1 MVYDKN
7 TWQSGDVITSAKLN
21 HLEDGLDAT
30 NYYNVTVTF
39 TETPGVAA
47 ADKSLSEV
55 VAAFVAGKR
64 VIVFGTMEGGV
75 EVAGYVTGLATSNDS
90 PVAWLGC
97 LTVPGANGPTGIL
110 LMQGGQDDVSYNII
124 PVS

>member
-1 MVYDKN
+1 MVYEKN

-21 HLEDGLDAT
+21 NMENGLDAT
-30 NYYNVTVTF
+30 NYFNVTITF

-55 VAAFVAGKR
+55 VAAFAAGNR
-64 VIVFGTMEGGV
+64 VIVYGTMEGGV
-75 EVAGYVTGLATSNDS
+75 EVSGYVTGLATYNDS
-90 PVAWLGC
+90 PVAWLGN
-97 LTVPGANGPTGIL
+97 LTVPGTNGPTGIL
-110 LMQGGQDDVSYNII
+110 LMQGGQDEVSYAVI